1 MVLTN
6 WVLPILI
13 GIVAAIALISILYN
27 NPTIKAYFTDIGA
40 VTQLQ
45 ASNVDDYTTN
55 LWKPLN
61 ATDSINIIYN
71 ENQVPDSKKQDN
83 IIKITTIN
91 SPLYTEKE
99 GPPVYNYYPKTI
111 VN

>member
-27 NPTIKAYFTDIGA
+27 NPTIKAYFTDMGA
-40 VTQLQ
+40 TTQLQ
-45 ASNVDDYTTN
+45 ASNLDDYTIR
-55 LWKPLN
+55 LWKPL
-61 ATDSINIIYN
+61 DSD
-71 ENQVPDSKKQDN
+71 NQVPSTKKQDN
-83 IIKITTIN
+83 LMKITTIN
-91 SPLYTEKE
+91 SPLYTDNSK
-99 GPPVYNYYPKTI
+99 GYPVYNYYPEVI